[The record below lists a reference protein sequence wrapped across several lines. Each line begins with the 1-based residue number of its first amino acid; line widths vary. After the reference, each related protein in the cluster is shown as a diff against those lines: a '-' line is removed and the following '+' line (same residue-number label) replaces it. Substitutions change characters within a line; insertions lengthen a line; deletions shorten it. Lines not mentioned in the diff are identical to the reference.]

1 MKISN
6 ENKKSILFIILF
18 TIGLLLIPLIAMQ
31 FTEEVQWT
39 PIDFLAAGI
48 LLSGTGLTYVFLKKV
63 SHSMIYRVALAITL
77 LTSLV
82 MIWANLAVGLIGS
95 ENEAINQLYFILIAT
110 VFLAGY
116 IVKFQ
121 PKGMFKVMMLI
132 ATLQSSIVI
141 IALSLGYQHV
151 YGSSIAEILAV
162 NGFFILLWA
171 TSGLLFKSLPH
182 QNEVEEAGI

>member
-1 MKISN
+1 MKISM
-6 ENKKSILFIILF
+6 ENQKSILFVLLF
-18 TIGLLLIPLIAMQ
+18 TIGLLLVPLIAMQ
-31 FTEEVQWT
+31 FTEEIQWT
-39 PIDFLAAGI
+39 LFDFLIAGL
-48 LLSGTGLTYVFLKKV
+48 LLSGTGLAYLFIKKV
-63 SHSMIYRVALAITL
+63 SHSIKYRVALAITL

-95 ENEAINQLYFILIAT
+95 ENEAINQLYFVLIAT

-132 ATLQSSIVI
+132 ATLQISIVF
-141 IALSLGYQHV
+141 IALFLGYQHV
-151 YGSSIAEILAV
+151 YGSSVAEILAV

-171 TSGLLFKSLPH
+171 SSGLLFKSLSH
-182 QNEVEEAGI
+182 QNNVEEAGV